1 MCRVLNILF
10 QYEKI
15 IKKYK
20 EKRVMAKYYN
30 KKILIMANNDDGLY
44 RFRGMLIKNLVDQ
57 GNEVIVSLPKGKN
70 IPKLIELGC
79 QIIETP
85 IDRRGINPKTDFKLF
100 FNYCNILKKI
110 KPDMVIAYTIKPNIY
125 GGLACRLRKVSYA
138 LNITGL
144 GTAFQKKGV
153 LKSLIVFLY
162 RLAAKKSKVIFFEN
176 FENMKT
182 FQTLQIAKQS
192 KYKLLNGAG
201 VDVEHFSY
209 LEYPKDEQV
218 HFLFIGRI
226 MKEKGV
232 DELFEAMKNLYSEE
246 KNCVLDVL
254 GYFEE
259 DYGIKIEKY
268 EKEGWLKYHGYQSD
282 IRPFVERAHCFVLPS
297 WHEGMANTNL
307 ESAASGRTIITSDI
321 PGCKEAVIESK
332 SGYLCERKNSCSLY
346 NSMNKFL
353 KLSYEQRI
361 NMGKM
366 GRNYMIKKFNKKKV
380 VDETIKSLFS

>member
-1 MCRVLNILF
+1 
-10 QYEKI
+10 
-15 IKKYK
+15 
-20 EKRVMAKYYN
+20 
-30 KKILIMANNDDGLY
+30 
-44 RFRGMLIKNLVDQ
+44 
-57 GNEVIVSLPKGKN
+57 
-70 IPKLIELGC
+70 
-79 QIIETP
+79 
-85 IDRRGINPKTDFKLF
+85 
-100 FNYCNILKKI
+100 
-110 KPDMVIAYTIKPNIY
+110 
-125 GGLACRLRKVSYA
+125 
-138 LNITGL
+138 
-144 GTAFQKKGV
+144 
-153 LKSLIVFLY
+153 
-162 RLAAKKSKVIFFEN
+162 
-176 FENMKT
+176 
-182 FQTLQIAKQS
+182 
-192 KYKLLNGAG
+192 
-201 VDVEHFSY
+201 FSY

-307 ESAASGRTIITSDI
+307 ESAASGRPIITSDI

>member
-1 MCRVLNILF
+1 
-10 QYEKI
+10 
-15 IKKYK
+15 
-20 EKRVMAKYYN
+20 MAKYYN

-254 GYFEE
+254 G
-259 DYGIKIEKY
+259 
-268 EKEGWLKYHGYQSD
+268 
-282 IRPFVERAHCFVLPS
+282 
-297 WHEGMANTNL
+297 
-307 ESAASGRTIITSDI
+307 
-321 PGCKEAVIESK
+321 
-332 SGYLCERKNSCSLY
+332 
-346 NSMNKFL
+346 
-353 KLSYEQRI
+353 
-361 NMGKM
+361 
-366 GRNYMIKKFNKKKV
+366 
-380 VDETIKSLFS
+380 

>member
-1 MCRVLNILF
+1 
-10 QYEKI
+10 
-15 IKKYK
+15 
-20 EKRVMAKYYN
+20 
-30 KKILIMANNDDGLY
+30 
-44 RFRGMLIKNLVDQ
+44 
-57 GNEVIVSLPKGKN
+57 
-70 IPKLIELGC
+70 ELGC

-307 ESAASGRTIITSDI
+307 ESAASGRPIITSDI

-332 SGYLCERKNSCSLY
+332 SGYLC
-346 NSMNKFL
+346 
-353 KLSYEQRI
+353 
-361 NMGKM
+361 
-366 GRNYMIKKFNKKKV
+366 
-380 VDETIKSLFS
+380 

>member
-1 MCRVLNILF
+1 
-10 QYEKI
+10 
-15 IKKYK
+15 
-20 EKRVMAKYYN
+20 
-30 KKILIMANNDDGLY
+30 
-44 RFRGMLIKNLVDQ
+44 
-57 GNEVIVSLPKGKN
+57 
-70 IPKLIELGC
+70 
-79 QIIETP
+79 
-85 IDRRGINPKTDFKLF
+85 
-100 FNYCNILKKI
+100 
-110 KPDMVIAYTIKPNIY
+110 MVIAYTIKPNIY

-254 GYFEE
+254 G
-259 DYGIKIEKY
+259 
-268 EKEGWLKYHGYQSD
+268 
-282 IRPFVERAHCFVLPS
+282 
-297 WHEGMANTNL
+297 
-307 ESAASGRTIITSDI
+307 
-321 PGCKEAVIESK
+321 
-332 SGYLCERKNSCSLY
+332 
-346 NSMNKFL
+346 
-353 KLSYEQRI
+353 
-361 NMGKM
+361 
-366 GRNYMIKKFNKKKV
+366 
-380 VDETIKSLFS
+380 

>member
-1 MCRVLNILF
+1 
-10 QYEKI
+10 
-15 IKKYK
+15 
-20 EKRVMAKYYN
+20 MAKYYN

-201 VDVEHFSY
+201 VDVEHFS
-209 LEYPKDEQV
+209 
-218 HFLFIGRI
+218 
-226 MKEKGV
+226 
-232 DELFEAMKNLYSEE
+232 
-246 KNCVLDVL
+246 
-254 GYFEE
+254 
-259 DYGIKIEKY
+259 
-268 EKEGWLKYHGYQSD
+268 
-282 IRPFVERAHCFVLPS
+282 
-297 WHEGMANTNL
+297 
-307 ESAASGRTIITSDI
+307 
-321 PGCKEAVIESK
+321 
-332 SGYLCERKNSCSLY
+332 
-346 NSMNKFL
+346 
-353 KLSYEQRI
+353 
-361 NMGKM
+361 
-366 GRNYMIKKFNKKKV
+366 
-380 VDETIKSLFS
+380 

>member
-1 MCRVLNILF
+1 
-10 QYEKI
+10 
-15 IKKYK
+15 
-20 EKRVMAKYYN
+20 YN

-307 ESAASGRTIITSDI
+307 ESAASGRPIITSDI

>member
-10 QYEKI
+10 QYENI

-70 IPKLIELGC
+70 ISKLIELGC

-201 VDVEHFSY
+201 VDV
-209 LEYPKDEQV
+209 
-218 HFLFIGRI
+218 
-226 MKEKGV
+226 
-232 DELFEAMKNLYSEE
+232 
-246 KNCVLDVL
+246 
-254 GYFEE
+254 
-259 DYGIKIEKY
+259 
-268 EKEGWLKYHGYQSD
+268 
-282 IRPFVERAHCFVLPS
+282 
-297 WHEGMANTNL
+297 
-307 ESAASGRTIITSDI
+307 
-321 PGCKEAVIESK
+321 
-332 SGYLCERKNSCSLY
+332 
-346 NSMNKFL
+346 
-353 KLSYEQRI
+353 
-361 NMGKM
+361 
-366 GRNYMIKKFNKKKV
+366 
-380 VDETIKSLFS
+380 

>member
-1 MCRVLNILF
+1 
-10 QYEKI
+10 
-15 IKKYK
+15 
-20 EKRVMAKYYN
+20 MAKYYN

-70 IPKLIELGC
+70 ISKLIELGC

-246 KNCVLDVL
+246 KNCVLDVPWV
-254 GYFEE
+254 F
-259 DYGIKIEKY
+259 
-268 EKEGWLKYHGYQSD
+268 
-282 IRPFVERAHCFVLPS
+282 
-297 WHEGMANTNL
+297 
-307 ESAASGRTIITSDI
+307 
-321 PGCKEAVIESK
+321 
-332 SGYLCERKNSCSLY
+332 
-346 NSMNKFL
+346 
-353 KLSYEQRI
+353 
-361 NMGKM
+361 
-366 GRNYMIKKFNKKKV
+366 
-380 VDETIKSLFS
+380 

>member
-1 MCRVLNILF
+1 
-10 QYEKI
+10 
-15 IKKYK
+15 
-20 EKRVMAKYYN
+20 MAKYYN

-232 DELFEAMKNLYSEE
+232 DELFE
-246 KNCVLDVL
+246 
-254 GYFEE
+254 
-259 DYGIKIEKY
+259 
-268 EKEGWLKYHGYQSD
+268 
-282 IRPFVERAHCFVLPS
+282 
-297 WHEGMANTNL
+297 
-307 ESAASGRTIITSDI
+307 
-321 PGCKEAVIESK
+321 
-332 SGYLCERKNSCSLY
+332 
-346 NSMNKFL
+346 
-353 KLSYEQRI
+353 
-361 NMGKM
+361 
-366 GRNYMIKKFNKKKV
+366 
-380 VDETIKSLFS
+380 IKSI

>member
-1 MCRVLNILF
+1 
-10 QYEKI
+10 
-15 IKKYK
+15 
-20 EKRVMAKYYN
+20 MAKYYN

-259 DYGIKIEKY
+259 DYGIK
-268 EKEGWLKYHGYQSD
+268 
-282 IRPFVERAHCFVLPS
+282 
-297 WHEGMANTNL
+297 N
-307 ESAASGRTIITSDI
+307 
-321 PGCKEAVIESK
+321 
-332 SGYLCERKNSCSLY
+332 
-346 NSMNKFL
+346 
-353 KLSYEQRI
+353 
-361 NMGKM
+361 
-366 GRNYMIKKFNKKKV
+366 
-380 VDETIKSLFS
+380 